1 LPRIAQQRKSLTRS
15 APSRRAPD
23 FYPDEPLLRLI
34 LENVDDLI
42 SIYDLDGRQLYNSP
56 SFERLFGTA
65 SGSGE
70 YDSFGLVHPD
80 DRDRVRRNFSET
92 VRTGVELREGYRIV
106 AQDGRIRQIESRGSV
121 IRGRSGRPSQVVII
135 SRDVTERTEAAKQLH
150 LLAYALTCTR
160 DCFCLT
166 DLNNSIL
173 FVNPAFCETYGYAED
188 ELVGKNVEII
198 RSRNNPAELTR
209 QILEATMNGSWN
221 GELLNRKKDGTEF
234 PVELW
239 TSVVLDEA
247 GRPVAFTGIAR
258 DTSERRRADQ
268 LQSVVY
274 RIAQAADVSPTLD
287 ELFRAVHGIIAE
299 VMSANNFYISLYDPG
314 TDLISFPY
322 FVDEVDTAGP
332 PRHPEKGLTE
342 YVLRTGKPLL
352 CDTVIHERLL
362 ARGEAELIGEPSPI
376 WLGIPLI
383 VEKKVIGVMT
393 VQHYSDPH
401 AYGEREQHMLEFVS
415 SQVARA
421 IERKQAEGA
430 LRESEDR
437 YKRFVAKSS
446 EGIWRFELD
455 QPVSVEMPE
464 EEQIRL
470 FYAHAYIA
478 ECNDAMAAMYGL
490 TSANEFVGARL
501 GQLLRPGDHTNNAL
515 LRDFIRSG
523 YRLTDA
529 ESRETGENGNA
540 RFYLNNLVG
549 LVEGGL
555 LKRVWGTRRDLTENK
570 RAEELLRLSE
580 EKYRTLF
587 EESKDGIF
595 LSTPDGKLIDVNP
608 AGIELFGYDTME
620 EMQGIEL
627 ARDLYVNA
635 EDREIFKRNLARH
648 GYIID
653 FEFEVKRK
661 NGEKRIVLE
670 SASAVRDSQGAIIAY
685 RGFVRDITERK
696 RLEDQFRQAQKMEG
710 IGTLAGGI
718 AHDFNNILGIILG
731 YTAMLQEGKADV
743 GRIAQGLGTIQTAV
757 ERGAAL
763 VRQLLTF
770 ARKADPSFGSIDVN
784 DSVRELARMLTQTFP
799 KTISISL
806 QIEERMPSVVAD
818 ASQLSQALLNLCLN
832 SRDALV
838 DPDNGSGGGIL
849 TLRTRIRPG
858 SELRKKFADAA
869 ADEYVCIDVQDNGIG
884 MDAATRSR
892 IFEPFFTTKELGKG
906 TGLGLAVV
914 YGVVN
919 SHHGFIDVASE
930 RGAGT
935 TFSLCFPIQAR
946 KIVVPQPELP
956 EREEPRG
963 GDETILIVEDEEMLR
978 ELLSSLF
985 EEHGYRVLAAKDGAE
1000 GVELFKT
1007 NAGKIAV
1014 VLSDMGLPKLGG
1026 WEMFQEMRAVDPEVK
1041 AILASGYFDPNLKMT
1056 MMKAG
1061 AKDFI
1066 QKPYISA
1073 AVLTRVREV
1082 IDKH

>member
-1 LPRIAQQRKSLTRS
+1 MPRIAQQRKSLTRS